1 MNSGVAFPLMR
12 CIVTGLSNG
21 KAGVFYLEDKKI
33 QRQWELFL
41 AARFHNVVQ
50 KSVYLG

>member
-1 MNSGVAFPLMR
+1 MAKR
-12 CIVTGLSNG
+12 
-21 KAGVFYLEDKKI
+21 GVFYLEDEKI